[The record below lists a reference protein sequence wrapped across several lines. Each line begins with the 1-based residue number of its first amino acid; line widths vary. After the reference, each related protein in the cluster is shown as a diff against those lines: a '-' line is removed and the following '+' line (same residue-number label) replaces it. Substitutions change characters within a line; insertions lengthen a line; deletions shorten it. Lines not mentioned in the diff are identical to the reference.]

1 MKSTANK
8 KEATDGK
15 LEKKLN
21 GLKLLP
27 GHDHVQFDIFLKS
40 WKVPSSHQLNSKNDG
55 PVLIL
60 KTLFSR

>member
-1 MKSTANK
+1 MKSTANR

-21 GLKLLP
+21 GLKSPP
-27 GHDHVQFDIFLKS
+27 GHEHFQFDIFLKS
-40 WKVPSSHQLNSKNDG
+40 RKVPSWHQLNSKTNG
-55 PVLIL
+55 PGLIL

>member
-27 GHDHVQFDIFLKS
+27 GHDHVQQQFSSFFKKLKS
-40 WKVPSSHQLNSKNDG
+40 AVIASTKFQK
-55 PVLIL
+55 
-60 KTLFSR
+60 

>member
-27 GHDHVQFDIFLKS
+27 GHDHVQFDIVLKS
-40 WKVPSSHQLNSKNDG
+40 
-55 PVLIL
+55 
-60 KTLFSR
+60 